1 MQLNLKNPIVFFDLE
16 TTGINIVKD
25 RIVEISFVKV
35 HPNGKEESKTRRI
48 NPEMPIPPESTAIHG
63 ITDEDVKDCPTFKE
77 IAKSLAAQIEG
88 CDLAG
93 YNSNRFDIPLL
104 VEEFLRAGVDIDL
117 NKRKFVDVQ
126 TIFHKME
133 QRTLSAAYKFYCDK
147 SLENAHTAEA
157 DTMATYEILKAQLD
171 RYPDDLQND
180 IEFLSKYSSFTNN
193 VDFAGRMVYN
203 EDGKETIN
211 FGKYKG
217 KLVEEV
223 LKNDPGYYSWI
234 MNGDFPLN
242 TKKVL
247 TEIKLRGFNS
257 K

>member
-1 MQLNLKNPIVFFDLE
+1 MQLNLKNPLVFFDLE

-35 HPNGKEESKTRRI
+35 YLNGKEESKTRRI

-104 VEEFLRAGVDIDL
+104 AEEFLRAGVDIDL

-133 QRTLSAAYKFYCDK
+133 QRTLAAAYKFYCDK

-157 DTMATYEILKAQLD
+157 DTMATYEVLKAQLD
-171 RYPDDLQND
+171 RYPELQND
-180 IEFLSKYSSFTNN
+180 INFLSQYSSYTNN

-203 EDGKETIN
+203 DKGEEVIN

-217 KLVEEV
+217 RLVEEV

-234 MNGDFPLN
+234 MNGDFL
-242 TKKVL
+242 
-247 TEIKLRGFNS
+247 
-257 K
+257 